1 MNNQDFVQEVN
12 EDIQQEKLLRFWKK
26 YSNYVYGAVVAILV
40 FVAGTTV
47 VKNYYRNQKM
57 EFYDRYIEAINL
69 LMSNRIEDGL
79 TALRSIQDSGNKNT
93 IGYAVMAKFQEAAYL
108 LRRQKEGE
116 KPSVEAIKIYWELA
130 NDLVYP
136 KSYRDIATYLSGFH
150 ALGNTYEELPK
161 AELLIKLQEM
171 TDENNTFRLMALELL
186 AHYKKLE
193 GNSDDAR
200 KYCETVISDSSLI
213 NTSTIGERCRA
224 LLMTLPEKN
233 KVEKNGL

>member
-26 YSNYVYGAVVAILV
+26 YSNYVYGAVIAVLV
-40 FVAGTTV
+40 FVGGTTV
-47 VKNYYRNQKM
+47 IKNYYRGQKM
-57 EFYDRYIEAINL
+57 EFYDRYIEAVNL
-69 LMSNRIEDGL
+69 LMSNKTEDGL
-79 TALRSIQDSGNKNT
+79 TALRGIHDSATKST

-108 LRRQKEGE
+108 LRNQKEGA
-116 KPSVEAIKIYWELA
+116 KPSVEAIKIYWEIT
-130 NDLVYP
+130 NDPKYP

-150 ALGNTYEELPK
+150 ALGHTYEELPK
-161 AELLIKLQEM
+161 AELLTKLQEM
-171 TDENNTFRLMALELL
+171 TNENNTFRLMALELL

-193 GNSDDAR
+193 GNSEDAR

-224 LLMTLPEKN
+224 LLLTLPEK
-233 KVEKNGL
+233 KTLPEQK